1 MVYIISFLAFFSLW
15 NVSFA
20 KDYSYQIKGSF
31 NPKALSEKEV
41 KFTLRWNEAKGKIDG
56 EYSDNQFGK
65 NAPVNGSQGDMGRN
79 FQVNLTEGNK
89 SAKTI
94 NLLTTNRLTKRTGT
108 TIPVSIII
116 RDSEGRPLLNTDS
129 NSRFTA
135 TQLMAQKQE
144 EECREGFGALGGF
157 CGVYEGLISEQV
169 DRQNRCNLLFADAI
183 RLELD
188 TDSNVRIYLGQV
200 DEILTTPE
208 HLIGKLPRDPSTT
221 DIDVTGRSCRTL
233 AGIRSDDKSCKR
245 LNLSGKF
252 SKMGENKNF
261 RGVYTIF
268 DEGTKNTCS
277 YILSMGME

>member
-15 NVSFA
+15 EVSFA

-31 NPKALSEKEV
+31 LSKVSDKKEV
-41 KFTLRWNEAKGKIDG
+41 SFTLRWNEEKGKIDG
-56 EYSDNQFGK
+56 VYSDNQFAK
-65 NAPVNGSQGDMGRN
+65 RALVTGSQGDMGRN
-79 FQVNLTEGNK
+79 FQVNLPEENK

-94 NLLTTNRLTKRTGT
+94 NILTTNRPTKRTGT
-108 TIPVSIII
+108 TIPVSVIV
-116 RDSEGRPLLNTDS
+116 RDKEGRPLLNTDS
-129 NSRFTA
+129 HSRFTA
-135 TQLMAQKQE
+135 IQMVAQKQE

-188 TDSNVRIYLGQV
+188 TESDIRIYLGQV
-200 DEILTTPE
+200 DEILRTPE
-208 HLIGKLPRDPSTT
+208 HLIGKVPRDPSST
-221 DIDVTGRSCRTL
+221 DIDVTGRSCKPL
-233 AGIRSDDKSCKR
+233 AGIRSKEKACKR
-245 LNLSGKF
+245 LNLTGKF
-252 SKMGENKNF
+252 SMVGTNRTF

-277 YILSMGME
+277 YIVSMGLE